1 VLRGLGTGKFTV
13 SVFSSSLM
21 VGPVSIRL
29 GERDVEKEGFESP
42 LSGDEPL
49 LIEVACANSRKPR

>member
-1 VLRGLGTGKFTV
+1 
-13 SVFSSSLM
+13 
-21 VGPVSIRL
+21 L